1 METWGDIEKE
11 KSSDQLSL
19 SDQIRKEGR
28 EEKKEEGKRG
38 KEERE
43 GGRKKLGSK
52 EVWLS
57 LVELEKKKCSGTLLH
72 EDSIGCN
79 MWLE

>member
-57 LVELEKKKCSGTLLH
+57 LVELEKKKNALELYFTKTL
-72 EDSIGCN
+72 
-79 MWLE
+79 

>member
-57 LVELEKKKCSGTLLH
+57 LVELEKKKMLWNSTSRRLYRL
-72 EDSIGCN
+72 
-79 MWLE
+79 

>member
-43 GGRKKLGSK
+43 GRRKKLGSK

-57 LVELEKKKCSGTLLH
+57 LVELEKKNALELYFTKTL
-72 EDSIGCN
+72 
-79 MWLE
+79 

>member
-57 LVELEKKKCSGTLLH
+57 LVELEKKNALELYFTKTL
-72 EDSIGCN
+72 
-79 MWLE
+79 

>member
-28 EEKKEEGKRG
+28 EEKKEGGKRE

-43 GGRKKLGSK
+43 GGRKKLGSQ

-57 LVELEKKKCSGTLLH
+57 LVELEKKNALEFYSTKTL
-72 EDSIGCN
+72 
-79 MWLE
+79 

>member
-52 EVWLS
+52 GVWLS
-57 LVELEKKKCSGTLLH
+57 LVELEKKNALELYFTKTL
-72 EDSIGCN
+72 
-79 MWLE
+79 